1 MQGYILTNYSRL
13 ERERFLQRI
22 NQVLNNKVSS
32 NHFVAFR
39 GEGEGQEKRRL
50 KYSNNNN
57 KQKKLKLKQLFVT
70 VFFSPPFFKICFVF

>member
-39 GEGEGQEKRRL
+39 GEGEGAREKAIEV
-50 KYSNNNN
+50 
-57 KQKKLKLKQLFVT
+57 QQQQTKKKKN
-70 VFFSPPFFKICFVF
+70 